1 MQEKNLS
8 RCMTSRTIATTLGSR
23 QVSDVM
29 VASSLIAY
37 GLLQP
42 LLQYV
47 SQVMA
52 NAKTYTPTHA
62 HKLKDV
68 HSHLPSSSSSYLYL
82 SSLTVENQKPLRKKN
97 RLYNMVV

>member
-1 MQEKNLS
+1 
-8 RCMTSRTIATTLGSR
+8 MTSRTIANTPGSR

-62 HKLKDV
+62 HELKDV
-68 HSHLPSSSSSYLYL
+68 HSQLPSSSSYLYL
-82 SSLTVENQKPLRKKN
+82 SSLTVKNQKPLWKKN